1 MPQKTDNE
9 FYTFKL
15 GKALFVAFS
24 TEFYFTIENGS
35 NEKVIQQK
43 QWLEEVLTEANQ
55 PNNRAK
61 WPWIIGLGH
70 RSLYC
75 STTDNDCIN
84 GMTVDVMLFNS
95 ISGFH

>member
-9 FYTFKL
+9 FYAFKL
-15 GKALFVAFS
+15 GKALFVSFS
-24 TEFYFTIENGS
+24 TEFYFTIENGT

-43 QWLEEVLTEANQ
+43 QWLEKILTEANLP
-55 PNNRAK
+55 PNRDK

-75 STTDNDCIN
+75 STLDSDCVN
-84 GMTVDVMLFNS
+84 GMTTDVLLLNL
-95 ISGFH
+95 ISKFG